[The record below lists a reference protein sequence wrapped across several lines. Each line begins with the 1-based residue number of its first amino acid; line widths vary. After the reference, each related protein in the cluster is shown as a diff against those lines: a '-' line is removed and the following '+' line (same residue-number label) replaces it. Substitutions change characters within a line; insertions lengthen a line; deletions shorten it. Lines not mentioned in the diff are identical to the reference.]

1 MAVTGSLT
9 LHRVRRHTLPDGR
22 RPPPLETIEYFQPD
36 RKREEHRGYAGY
48 RFGPRSRDIYRRGPR
63 TALITRCDLGQAFQV
78 NFDDRQYTACPL
90 QSFPTRDELR
100 ARVDGVEQSRV
111 ETAPTVLV
119 ETETID
125 TGDRRELFGR
135 SARHVM
141 TTRRVIPLS
150 GSRSRESTTVT
161 DGWYIDLDTRVSCD
175 PWWSSGSGHAFVSI
189 LAKGEQP
196 ETPTFKDIGE
206 PERGYV
212 VLSRSTQDGSVTELE
227 VTHLSTVAIDPALFE
242 VPANFSLVEWIRQ
255 DPVPPLAIRMKQ
267 AYDRLKHRRKR

>member
-150 GSRSRESTTVT
+150 GSRSRESKTVT

-196 ETPTFKDIGE
+196 ETPAFKDIGE